1 MINKVMMEEQE
12 LQVAPDLEEVVEAV
26 VVPVKLV
33 SLVLQQLL
41 VVVEMDFKSLL
52 LDHLLDLEMLV
63 LQILVIL
70 RVIHGLL
77 VVAVVQD
84 MDQDI
89 LQVLVDLVVK
99 VVVV

>member
-1 MINKVMMEEQE
+1 MMEEQE